1 MNNLLHLTGR
11 FEQKRGTSRP
21 GPPQLPVNTSVSKE
35 KLEQIISDL
44 KHMQSFWESQDLLE
58 GALVSVYYTKI
69 AAKSNRVSKLLSE
82 GSKHPNTTI
91 VGARFSNDNL
101 KHIITHNISRKAI
114 EESILN
120 VEKTL
125 NVLENEFQGLV
136 SDEVFNDAQT
146 YNGIDFSRY
155 EIYKSNFQKIIV
167 DCNYV
172 EKIDVNY
179 NTFEIKNSALV
190 TLYKTGENIQELL
203 SSIGITIYNEK
214 MMNDTTILLDPHYMK
229 LLYERAPY
237 LVAMATENISELNPC
252 DFKFHEAENRISIPS
267 PTIEP
272 TIGVIDTLFDD
283 SVYFSE
289 WVEYEK
295 RVDDSIPIEPGD
307 YKHGTAVTSII
318 VDGPQLNP
326 DLDDGCGRFKVRHF
340 GVATKHGFNS
350 FSIIKSIKEIIASN
364 RDIKV
369 WNLSLGSNEE
379 INNNFISAEAAVLDE
394 IQYENDVIF
403 IVAGT
408 NKNVSEPEKRIG
420 SPADSI
426 NSIVVNS
433 VDRNREPNQYSRKGT
448 VLSFFTKPDV
458 SYYGGSRGDYISV
471 CEPLGKAEVSGT
483 SFAAPWIARK
493 MSFMIDILGMEKEVA
508 KALLIDSAIE
518 WNTEEN
524 HEKLQLVGHG
534 IVPIRI
540 EDIVTSPKDE
550 IKFFVTGT
558 SIEYETF
565 NYNFPLPI
573 NKGKYPFYARATL
586 CYFPKCSRSQGVDY
600 TNTELDIYFG
610 RIDDKGKLVSI
621 NGNKQSLD
629 MPDIF
634 ITEESA
640 RKMFRKWD
648 NIKHISDRITPNP
661 KPRKVYTNSMWGMS
675 VKTKERLNNGDGKG
689 IKFGV
694 VVTFKEMYGVNR
706 IDDFIQQCS
715 LRGWLV
721 NRIDVENKIDIYQIA
736 NEEIDLE

>member
-1 MNNLLHLTGR
+1 MNNLLHLRGK
-11 FEQKRGTSRP
+11 FEQRRSSSRP
-21 GPPQLPVNTSVSKE
+21 GAPKLPVNTFVSKK
-35 KLEQIISDL
+35 KLKQIIDDL
-44 KHMQSFWESQDLLE
+44 KHMKSFWESQTLLKR
-58 GALVSVYYTKI
+58 ALVSVYYTKI
-69 AAKSNRVSKLLSE
+69 AAKSNRVRKILSE
-82 GSKHPNTTI
+82 GSNHPNTTI
-91 VGARFSNDNL
+91 VGARFSKYNL
-101 KHIITHNISRKAI
+101 KHIITHNVSKQAI
-114 EESILN
+114 TESILN
-120 VEKTL
+120 VE
-125 NVLENEFQGLV
+125 NALEILECEFQGEV
-136 SDEVFNDAQT
+136 SDKIFNNAQT
-146 YNGIDFSRY
+146 YDRIDFSKY
-155 EIYKSNFQKIIV
+155 KIPKSNFQKIIV
-167 DCNYV
+167 DCHYV
-172 EKIDVNY
+172 ERIDVNY

-190 TLYKTGENIQELL
+190 TLYDTGEDIQELL
-203 SSIGITIYNEK
+203 RSIGITVYNDK
-214 MMNDTTILLDPHYMK
+214 IMNDTTILLDPHYMEV
-229 LLYERAPY
+229 LYEKAPY

-252 DFKFHEAENRISIPS
+252 DFNSYEEESRISIPP

-283 SVYFSE
+283 RVYFSE

-295 RVDDSIPIEPGD
+295 RVDDSIPIESGD

-326 DLDDGCGRFKVRHF
+326 HLDDGCGRFKVRHF
-340 GVATKHGFNS
+340 GVATKRGFNS
-350 FSIIKSIKEIIASN
+350 FSIIKNIKEIITSN

-379 INNNFISAEAAVLDE
+379 INNNFISAEAAILDE

-408 NKNVSEPEKRIG
+408 NKNSREPAKKIG

-433 VDRNREPNQYSRKGT
+433 VDKNGKPNQYSRKGT

-458 SYYGGSRGDYISV
+458 SYYGGSSGDFINV
-471 CEPLGKAEVSGT
+471 CEPLGKAKVTGT

-493 MSFMIDILGMEKEVA
+493 MSYLIDILGMEKEVA

-518 WNTEEN
+518 WNNEKN
-524 HEKLQLVGHG
+524 HEKIELIGHG

-540 EDIVTSPKDE
+540 EDIVTTPKDE
-550 IKFFVTGT
+550 IKFFVTDT
-558 SIEYETF
+558 SVEYETF
-565 NYNFPLPI
+565 NYNFPLPV
-573 NKGKYPFYARATL
+573 NKDKYPFYARATL

-610 RIDDKGKLVSI
+610 RINNQGKISSL
-621 NGNKQSLD
+621 NGNKQSD
-629 MPDIF
+629 VPEAF
-634 ITEESA
+634 ITEKSA
-640 RKMFRKWD
+640 RDMFRKWD
-648 NIKHISDRITPNP
+648 NVKHISDSIKNTPR
-661 KPRKVYTNSMWGMS
+661 PRKVYTNPMWGMS
-675 VKTKERLNNGDGKG
+675 IKTKERLNNIDGKG

-721 NRIDVENKIDIYQIA
+721 NRIDIENKIDIYEIA
-736 NEEIDLE
+736 NQEIDLE